1 MTVAQA
7 NDTTAMQDVAH
18 VPPSGWIERVS
29 GLDLATFVACYRKP
43 RRPVILTDA
52 LHDWR
57 ACKSFTPEYFLRE
70 HADRPV
76 KVRGRDQRLGD
87 VLEQQLASSTEHPG
101 PYPCTLAEFT
111 GLLDDLSPRFAAS
124 LPSRHAHPWLPKALF
139 DWVNHLEIFFGGP
152 GGEFPRLHYD
162 YLHMHAWIAQV
173 HGDKEFT
180 LYEPG
185 QESLLYVDPGKPWLS
200 LAEHAPRP
208 DPERY
213 PLLAEA
219 RYHTVVLH
227 AGEALF
233 MPCGT
238 WHTARCLN
246 MGITVAFDQLCA
258 DNWQDFIR
266 DACAAERR
274 AGRPARA
281 RWLRAYLQALG
292 PLLSLAESLGANRQ
306 IDWGDRLH

>member
-1 MTVAQA
+1 MAVAPA
-7 NDTTAMQDVAH
+7 NADAVTGH
-18 VPPSGWIERVS
+18 VPPVASSGWIERVS
-29 GLDLATFVACYRKP
+29 GLDSAAFVARYRKP
-43 RRPVILTDA
+43 RRPVILVDA
-52 LHDWR
+52 LRDWR
-57 ACKSFTPEYFLRE
+57 ACTRFTPEYFLSE

-87 VLEQQLASSTEHPG
+87 VLEQQLASSAEHPG

-111 GLLDDLSPRFAAS
+111 GLLDDISPRFAAS

-139 DWVNHLEIFFGGP
+139 DWVNHLEVFFGGP

-200 LAEHAPRP
+200 LVEHAPRP
-208 DPERY
+208 DPELY
-213 PLLAEA
+213 PLATRA
-219 RYHTVVLH
+219 RHHTVVLH

-258 DNWQDFIR
+258 DNWQDFVR

-274 AGRPARA
+274 AGRSGRS
-281 RWLRAYLQALG
+281 RWLWVYLQALG
-292 PLLSLAESLGANRQ
+292 PVLSLTEG
-306 IDWGDRLH
+306 LHPGRRAGWNG